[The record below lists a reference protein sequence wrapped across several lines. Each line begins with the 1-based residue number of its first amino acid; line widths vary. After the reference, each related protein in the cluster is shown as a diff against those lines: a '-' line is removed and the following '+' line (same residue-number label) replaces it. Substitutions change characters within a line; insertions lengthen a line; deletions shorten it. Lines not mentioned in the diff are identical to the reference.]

1 MSRRLI
7 CHKVTKIKKKNIYV
21 DRQIL
26 LINAMADVIIQ
37 LHDKT
42 GCDHNYGFY
51 GCRKKNSHRKSYKKL
66 ETKNS
71 VT

>member
-1 MSRRLI
+1 MSQSVSGKLL
-7 CHKVTKIKKKNIYV
+7 IKKKNIYV

-42 GCDHNYGFY
+42 GLDHNYGFY